1 MEDAWVLQ
9 LKDESKDGLT
19 GAWYYAD
26 NNEFGDFITQDLNDA
41 TIFKNKEKAIREM
54 KAHEAVIKKE
64 FGDDAVCNAGYTNM
78 MQHFKWIEVEL
89 HERN

>member
-1 MEDAWVLQ
+1 MREAWVLR
-9 LKDESKDGLT
+9 LKDESKDGQT
-19 GAWYYAD
+19 GEFYYSD
-26 NNEFGDFITQDLNDA
+26 ENEFDDFVTQDLNDA

-78 MQHFKWIEVEL
+78 MRLFEWIEVEV
-89 HERN
+89 E